1 MYVSGLAAQHF
12 GLPCLHSWQSE
23 IIEATLTGKD
33 CLVVQPTGAGKSM
46 CYVIPPVYKKKT
58 AIVITPTISLMTDQ
72 VSKLLKRGIPAI
84 FLGSAQTQD
93 VMSQVQAGEFQ
104 VVYTTP
110 ETFYDKVTQKPRQEF
125 VRLAHQGRLAVIAID
140 EAHLI
145 FTWKSFR

>member
-1 MYVSGLAAQHF
+1 
-12 GLPCLHSWQSE
+12 
-23 IIEATLTGKD
+23 
-33 CLVVQPTGAGKSM
+33 M

-72 VSKLLKRGIPAI
+72 VSKLLKRGIPAT
-84 FLGSAQTQD
+84 FLGSAQTHD